1 MALVEA
7 ARYFTRFEASLAK
20 GRLEAADIPCFLFD
34 MEMNW
39 GGADLGVV
47 PARLM
52 VDDEDLERAR
62 HVLAAEPDE
71 PGGDGD

>member
-7 ARYFTRFEASLAK
+7 ARFFTRIEASLAK
-20 GRLEAADIPCFLFD
+20 GRLDAADIPSFLFD

-47 PARLM
+47 PVRLM
-52 VDDEDLERAR
+52 VDDEDLE
-62 HVLAAEPDE
+62 AAQSLL
-71 PGGDGD
+71 GD

>member
-7 ARYFTRFEASLAK
+7 ARYFTRIEASLAK

-47 PARLM
+47 PVRLM
-52 VDDEDLERAR
+52 VDDEDLEGAR
-62 HVLAAEPDE
+62 RILDE
-71 PGGDGD
+71 APQTDPGEGA